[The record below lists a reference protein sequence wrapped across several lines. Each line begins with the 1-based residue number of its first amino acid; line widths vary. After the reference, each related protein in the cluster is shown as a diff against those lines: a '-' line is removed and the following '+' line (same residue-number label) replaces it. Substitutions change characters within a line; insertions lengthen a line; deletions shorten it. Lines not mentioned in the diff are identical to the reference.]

1 MQTKVYVHG
10 SKESMR
16 EHGREIGLTGEA
28 LNMFAYTGYEVEL
41 TVDVNEQTGESVI
54 VAVDGRRVAALK
66 NAESTEKA
74 DNSVSPKSFT
84 PYIKKWLVE

>member
-28 LNMFAYTGYEVEL
+28 LNMFAYTGYEIEL
-41 TVDVNEQTGESVI
+41 TVDVNEQTGESTI
-54 VAVDGRRVAALK
+54 IAVDGRMVAASK
-66 NAESTEKA
+66 NSGAV
-74 DNSVSPKSFT
+74 DNSTQQAQAK
-84 PYIKKWLVE
+84 I